1 MPSSELISFVC
12 NTSRKD
18 DSKSYDFCGLCK
30 CIEDGAAAKLQEY
43 LLVGQGTEMSRF
55 KLVNDRLRVLMA
67 DSPDIF
73 AADIYII
80 KNVILL
86 IRQKSEKNDIVK
98 KKLRF

>member
-1 MPSSELISFVC
+1 MC

-18 DSKSYDFCGLCK
+18 DSKSYDFGGLGK
-30 CIEDGAAAKLQEY
+30 CVEDGAAAKLKEY

-67 DSPDIF
+67 DVPDIF
-73 AADIYII
+73 AADSYII

-86 IRQKSEKNDIVK
+86 IRQKSEKSDIVK
-98 KKLRF
+98 KKLRS

>member
-1 MPSSELISFVC
+1 MC

-18 DSKSYDFCGLCK
+18 DS
-30 CIEDGAAAKLQEY
+30 IEDGAAAKLKEY

-86 IRQKSEKNDIVK
+86 ITQKSEKNDIVK